1 MWNPGFAYTRVRKV
15 WLPDWS
21 RRLWQGSTDHRG
33 TPEYPG
39 VVCTLVSNPGQG
51 CWGLAY
57 EIADQD
63 WPAIQAELDYREKD
77 GYQLRRVSAR
87 WQGEALA
94 CWTYVADELNPSYIG
109 DRPLEELVGRIRKAA
124 GPSGHSSDYLL
135 RLAQRL
141 QELEIEDAHVR
152 RLVEALEK

>member
-1 MWNPGFAYTRVRKV
+1 M
-15 WLPDWS
+15 
-21 RRLWQGSTDHRG
+21 
-33 TPEYPG
+33 
-39 VVCTLVSNPGQG
+39 VCTLVPIPGQG

-87 WQGEALA
+87 WQGENLA

-109 DRPLEELVGRIRKAA
+109 DRPLDELVGRIRKAA
-124 GPSGHSSDYLL
+124 GPSGHSADYLL
-135 RLAQRL
+135 RLAQTLEELDIQDDHVSQLVAAL
-141 QELEIEDAHVR
+141 Q
-152 RLVEALEK
+152 